1 MPETNVTDLIFENY
15 DNYINTHKDELNT
28 PQGAIEMLSSDGA
41 FNSYIAGLT
50 EGMEPYQKA
59 AVLAVCERER
69 AYLLEES
76 TQLGPTASVIG
87 YAVTYFPI
95 LADIYADPVISKVA
109 TIYPTTK
116 PINTIPKVQ
125 LTATIRNTDGTTKTY
140 LMPRA
145 QYLIRNAVEN
155 IVLEPNANN
164 DLFMSSKGY
173 PNEVNSTLAR
183 INKRYFMFS
192 TIQVIGQDIGAGT
205 GDTTTIV
212 GLNLR
217 PDARG
222 QIHKVFSVT
231 DSLGHSVEATLIGH
245 IDWDK
250 GTVQYSCTFSNIT
263 GYDFKADYVISKVIF
278 SPKTGEV
285 GRVKIELKISGWDV
299 NVDTKEDFEIE
310 LQTETIQDY
319 FNSPLQQ

>member
-1 MPETNVTDLIFENY
+1 MSEMNVTDLIFENY
-15 DNYINTHKDELNT
+15 DRYMHENRDDLAT
-28 PQGAIEMLSSDGA
+28 PGGAIEMLSSDGS
-41 FNSYIAGLT
+41 FNAYVSKLT
-50 EGMEPYQKA
+50 EGMAPYQKA
-59 AVLAVCERER
+59 AVSTVCQRQRE
-69 AYLLEES
+69 YLLEES
-76 TQLGPTASVIG
+76 MQLGPSASVIG

-95 LADIYADPVISKVA
+95 LADIYADPVVSRVA
-109 TIYPTTK
+109 TVYPTNK

-145 QYLIRNAVEN
+145 QYLIRGAVEN
-155 IVLEPNANN
+155 VILEPNYNN
-164 DLFMSSKGY
+164 DLFMMSKGY

-183 INKRYFMFS
+183 INKRYFMVS
-192 TIQVIGQDIGAGT
+192 NIQVLGKDVGAGT
-205 GDTTTIV
+205 GDTTTLV

-222 QIHKVFSVT
+222 QIHKIFQMVDAV
-231 DSLGHSVEATLIGH
+231 GNSVEGTIIGH

-250 GTVQYSCTFSNIT
+250 GHVQYSCTFTNIT
-263 GYDFKADYVISKVIF
+263 GYDFSTDFMSSKVIF

-285 GRVKIELKISGWDV
+285 GRVKIDLKISGWDV
-299 NVDTKEDFEIE
+299 NIDTKEDFEIE

-319 FNSPLQQ
+319 PYSPL